1 MTSIRNALAAAGQRV
16 KAVASKLIEAKT
28 YTKSVVFT
36 LVLLLG
42 VTLFWQPLL
51 KFYNSFIVEPALS
64 KIDSCGVNDVAFG
77 LAALLISLYI
87 VALARKFYRPGL
99 RQLITFIIPGV
110 LYVVMLA
117 NHGQLWGNKWTFT
130 LVSTAP
136 SLHYADVLLLLMV
149 GASGLWLFSFRQA
162 NKRPSSTPS
171 SYLHEDTP
179 TNTDDVL
186 RRNPEALRL
195 MEQLNAL
202 RPEKAFAVG
211 IVGQWGTGKTRFL
224 DLMAQ
229 HMPTDA
235 IIIRFNPWLVES
247 TAAIRK
253 EFFTT
258 LKEHLGRYSGE
269 LAVELSTYAN
279 GLAGVYDFT
288 AVKAFKEVVSFISD
302 TPTLTEQF
310 EKVNEVIGRLNRPI
324 FILIDDIDRLDKD
337 EVLETLRI
345 VRNTANFRR
354 TIFVLA
360 YDKQYVLEAISRT
373 NQANSSQYL
382 DKIMQLEISL
392 PGFDANLLANRTLEL
407 VLPAIPEVHRAELT
421 ALIVQRG
428 QNRVPHNIF
437 ENTPRDTPF
446 GYYSELI
453 TTMRGAVRFAN
464 LFTFDFLPLAGE
476 VRLDEM
482 LNLTLLKLR
491 FPALYDAVK
500 TKRIVNY
507 DPLDVFSSS
516 GAFITLDEE
525 KLKDFYE
532 ENKASKTDQT
542 LGTQVVK
549 HLFGKNK
556 LASSERSIRQPSA
569 FSIYFSAGNFAN
581 VSLATIARLRTGSPA
596 EIDSYLDT
604 WERDGQLAEAFEV
617 LTTIDTFNDRK
628 DFENVVTA
636 GLRAGRRLNQS
647 VLRWLLILNAERESL
662 VKQFYRNDAAALAI
676 WFENL
681 LAAAPSPYVF
691 EAHLVS
697 ELRHEYR
704 LNSSFQF
711 ILADETLEKIVL
723 RYLETYLAA
732 HPQIDREMFRLHW
745 ATVNAVDERNHV
757 LTDER
762 ANTALR
768 QALEANPVS
777 ALPVLLVPSK
787 GHNGEDA
794 QAFQP
799 LLVRIFGSWDKVHD
813 FLQRLPTSPEAKR
826 IQQDFEQFKKSGYTA
841 FV

>member
-1 MTSIRNALAAAGQRV
+1 MLLLAA
-16 KAVASKLIEAKT
+16 
-28 YTKSVVFT
+28 
-36 LVLLLG
+36 
-42 VTLFWQPLL
+42 TLFWQPLL
-51 KFYNSFIVEPALS
+51 KLYNSIIVEPALS
-64 KIDSCGVNDVAFG
+64 KITSWWVSNCVFG
-77 LAALLISLYI
+77 LTALLILLF
-87 VALARKFYRPGL
+87 VAAQARQFYRPG
-99 RQLITFIIPGV
+99 RWQLVTFMLPGA
-110 LYVVMLA
+110 LYVVMRVY
-117 NHGQLWGNKWTFT
+117 HGQLWGSKWQFT
-130 LVSTAP
+130 PFSGAP
-136 SLHYADVLLLLMV
+136 WLYYADVLVLLMV
-149 GASGLWLFSFRQA
+149 GAGGLWLLSFRQ
-162 NKRPSSTPS
+162 STKKPDASLS
-171 SYLHEDTP
+171 SYLHEDAP
-179 TNTDDVL
+179 MSTDDVL
-186 RRNPEALRL
+186 RRGPEAWRL

-229 HMPTDA
+229 HVPADA
-235 IIIRFNPWLVES
+235 IVIRFNPWLVES

-258 LKEHLGRYSGE
+258 LKEHLGHYSGE
-269 LAVELSTYAN
+269 LAAELSTYAN
-279 GLAGVYDFT
+279 SLAGVYDST
-288 AVKAFKEVVSFISD
+288 AVKALKEVVSFLSD

-310 EKVNEVIGRLNRPI
+310 DKVNEVIGRLNRPI
-324 FILIDDIDRLDKD
+324 FVLIDDIDRLDKD

-360 YDKQYVLEAISRT
+360 YDKQYVLEAINRT

-382 DKIMQLEISL
+382 DKIMQLEIAL
-392 PGFDANLLANRTLEL
+392 PDFDANLLANRTLEL
-407 VLPAIPEVHRAELT
+407 VLPAVPEVYRAELT
-421 ALIVQRG
+421 ALIGQRG
-428 QNRVPHNIF
+428 PTRSTHNIL
-437 ENTPRDTPF
+437 ENNPNATPF
-446 GYYSELI
+446 CYYSEII

-500 TKRIVNY
+500 TKRVVDS
-507 DPLDVFSSS
+507 DPLGVFSSG
-516 GAFITLDEE
+516 GAVITLEDE
-525 KLKDFYE
+525 KLTDFYE
-532 ENKASKTDQT
+532 ENKTSKTDQS
-542 LGTQVVK
+542 LGIQVVK
-549 HLFGKNK
+549 HLFSKDE
-556 LASSERSIRQPSA
+556 LASSERTIQQPSA

-596 EIDSYLDT
+596 DIDGYLDT
-604 WERDGQLAEAFEV
+604 WERDDQLAEAFEV
-617 LTTIDTFNDRK
+617 LTTIDTFNDHK

-662 VKQFYRNDAAALAI
+662 AKQFYKDDATALAT
-676 WFENL
+676 WFESL
-681 LAAAPSPYVF
+681 LASAPTPYVF

-697 ELRHEYR
+697 DLRHEYR

-711 ILADETLEKIVL
+711 ILADKTLGELAL
-723 RYLETYLAA
+723 RYLTTYLAD
-732 HPQIDREMFRLHW
+732 HPQIDREMFELHW
-745 ATVNAVDERNHV
+745 ATVNAVDERNYV

-777 ALPVLLVPSK
+777 ALPMLLVPSK

-799 LLVRIFGSWDKVHD
+799 LLVRIFGSWDKVQG
-813 FLQRLPTSPEAKR
+813 FLQRLPASPEAER
-826 IQQDFEQFKKSGYTA
+826 IQQDFERFKESGYTA